1 MRIPSPLYC
10 AIALA
15 TCIAVRGA
23 PRPAHIAGA
32 DDRTEDTL
40 VGTVGGPVITTPH
53 GFGAPLHTAD
63 TTVWLWTE
71 TLVEPGDRVR
81 VIGRLRSPRG
91 MLTPGGEDRRA
102 QLASRGAAWELSAAR
117 VDRIGTDDS
126 AIAWAWRWS
135 ARVQRR
141 WTKAIEPERDAAH
154 AALAGIVTGDRTR
167 VPPEIDQRW
176 RSVGIY
182 HVLSV
187 SGLHLAVV
195 AGLLFSL
202 LRRIVA
208 ALPIGGRTRPARWA
222 APIALVLAIA
232 YTLVTGGQLATVRAL
247 VVVAI
252 VMIAEMVDRPVRLLD
267 ALGLA
272 AILILL
278 WRPQDLFDPSFQL
291 SFVAALTLALRP
303 GTQGSWLHRWI
314 AGGFMTSA
322 SVALTTAPITAL
334 QFHQVAAGGIVGNLV
349 LTPVIEL
356 VALPLGFLPPLVPIA
371 AWVIARVDDL
381 AGLLAHAV
389 PVGNVAL
396 ASPLVMIA
404 LVALS
409 LAIVRKPRLWLWIPV
424 VLLWGFGRAP
434 AKPGELRVTFLDVG
448 QGDAAM
454 IELPT
459 GKVVLVDA
467 GGNASA
473 RNPETASAPGR
484 AITRALEVYGHNA
497 IDLAIVS
504 HPHPDHYLGLPAID
518 MPIRELWFAGA
529 LDRRIIPR
537 GAHVGTP
544 HLGSV
549 ELGDGVVLDVL
560 APRYQAVE
568 DGPDVLAP
576 DPVRSVND
584 NSLVVVVRYAGRSIL
599 FAGDL
604 EEEGERALVAAGLGH
619 VDVVKV
625 AHHGSRTS
633 SSPALVAAT
642 RPGIAVISCGVGNAF
657 GFPAEEVVRRWERAG
672 ARVLRTDQDGSVT
685 VVVGATGTLH
695 ALGG

>member
-1 MRIPSPLYC
+1 MRIPAPLSC

-15 TCIAVRGA
+15 TCIALRGA
-23 PRPAHIAGA
+23 PTAPKPPATP

-53 GFGAPLHTAD
+53 GYGAPLETGDA
-63 TTVWLWTE
+63 TVWMWSD

-91 MLTPGGEDRRA
+91 LENPGGEDRRA
-102 QLASRGAAWELSAAR
+102 QLASRGAQWELTAAR
-117 VDRIGTDDS
+117 IDRLGRDDS
-126 AIAWAWRWS
+126 AMAWAWRWS

-141 WTKAIEPERDAAH
+141 WTKSIEPERDAAH

-167 VPPEIDQRW
+167 VPPELDQRW
-176 RSVGIY
+176 RNVGIY

-195 AGLLFSL
+195 AGLLFAL

-208 ALPIGGRTRPARWA
+208 ALPIGARTRPARWA
-222 APIALVLAIA
+222 APIALVLAVI

-252 VMIAEMVDRPVRLLD
+252 IMIGEMVDRPVRLVD
-267 ALGLA
+267 ALGVA

-303 GTQGSWLHRWI
+303 RIQGTWWHRWV
-314 AGGFMTSA
+314 ASGFMTSA
-322 SVALTTAPITAL
+322 CVALTTAPITAL

-349 LTPVIEL
+349 LTPIIEL
-356 VALPLGFLPPLVPIA
+356 VALPLGFVPPLVPIA
-371 AWVIARVDDL
+371 AWVIGRVDDL
-381 AGLLAHAV
+381 AGVLAHAV

-404 LVALS
+404 LAALS
-409 LAIVRKPRLWLWIPV
+409 LALVAKRRLWLWIAIAV
-424 VLLWGFGRAP
+424 LWGFGRAP
-434 AKPGELRVTFLDVG
+434 PTPGELRVTFLDVG
-448 QGDAAM
+448 QGDAA
-454 IELPT
+454 IVELPT
-459 GKVVLVDA
+459 GKVLLVDA

-484 AITRALEVYGHNA
+484 AITRTLDVYGHAA
-497 IDLAIVS
+497 IDLAIIS

-518 MPIRELWFAGA
+518 VPIRELWFAGH
-529 LDRRIIPR
+529 LDPRVIPR
-537 GAHVGTP
+537 GTRIGSP
-544 HLGSV
+544 QLGRV
-549 ELGDGVVLDVL
+549 DLGGGVTLDVL
-560 APRYQAVE
+560 GPRYQPTE
-568 DGPDVLAP
+568 LGPTILAP
-576 DPVRSVND
+576 DPVRTVND
-584 NSLVVVVRYAGRSIL
+584 NSLVVVVRFAGRSIL

-625 AHHGSRTS
+625 AHHGSPTS
-633 SSPALVAAT
+633 SSPALIAAT
-642 RPGIAVISCGVGNAF
+642 SPRAAVISCGVGNAF
-657 GFPAEEVVRRWERAG
+657 GFPTADVVERWRRAG
-672 ARVLRTDQDGSVT
+672 ARVLRTDQGGSIT
-685 VVVGATGTLH
+685 VAVGPTGTL
-695 ALGG
+695 ALP